1 MGDDGT
7 RILSEPLDEEWRVRR
22 RGDGTFALSIPAE
35 ERELLR
41 SVGPQLREV
50 IVRQAT
56 AIEAG
61 ADPAVDRLFPEAYP
75 DDEERQA
82 EFRLLA
88 HDSLLESHLGAL
100 AVLEETADADELTE
114 DQLLAWMRAVNNV
127 RLVLGTRLEVTE
139 EGRERPRSRRDPRA
153 GAFAVYDYLT
163 YLQGDILEAL
173 AD

>member
-1 MGDDGT
+1 VI
-7 RILSEPLDEEWRVRR
+7 RRRVRR
-22 RGDGTFALSIPAE
+22 HRNGTFELRIPAE
-35 ERELLR
+35 ERDLLR

-50 IVRQAT
+50 LVRQAT

-75 DDEERQA
+75 DDPERQT
-82 EFRLLA
+82 EYRLLA
-88 HDSLLESHLGAL
+88 HDSLMESHLGAL
-100 AVLEETADADELTE
+100 AVLEETADADRLTE
-114 DQLLAWMRAVNNV
+114 DQLMAWMRAVNNV

-139 EGRERPRSRRDPRA
+139 EGDERPRSPRDPRA

-163 YLQGDILEAL
+163 YLQGDIIEAL